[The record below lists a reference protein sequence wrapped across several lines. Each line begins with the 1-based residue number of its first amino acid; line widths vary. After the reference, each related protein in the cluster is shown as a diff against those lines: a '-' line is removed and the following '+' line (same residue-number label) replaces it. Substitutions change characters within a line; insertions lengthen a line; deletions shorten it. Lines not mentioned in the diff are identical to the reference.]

1 MPRILLTSTN
11 AARRN
16 YYGDKAFAELRGLGA
31 VRIND
36 TDTPLSPAEMIRLG
50 EGCDIIVS
58 DRQTSGPAEVFD
70 ALPDLAAFVR
80 VAMDVRN
87 IDIAAASRNGI
98 LVTRASAGFMAAVSE
113 LVIGAMIA
121 MARGVVDA
129 ALAYRAGRDCEITM
143 GRQLSGASLGV
154 IGFGAVGRHLAGLAR
169 ALGMTVRVSDPFVES
184 VPTGIESV
192 DLDTLLGS
200 SDFVVCL
207 AAANRT
213 TENLMNAD
221 AFAKMRKGAFFLNP
235 SRGGLVDEEALIAA
249 LDSGRL
255 AGASVDVGRAA
266 DEMPSARLARHAKI
280 VATPHIG
287 GLTPESIQHQSLE
300 TVRQCAAILRGEAPM
315 GALNAAEATR
325 LHAFESVNPTRG

>member
-1 MPRILLTSTN
+1 MPKILLTSTN
-11 AARRN
+11 SARRN
-16 YYGDKAFAELRGLGA
+16 YYGDRAFVELRALGA

-36 TDTPLSPAEMIRLG
+36 TEVPLSPADMIRLG
-50 EGCDIIVS
+50 QGCDIIVS

-70 ALPDLAAFVR
+70 VLPNLAAFVR

-87 IDIAAASRNGI
+87 IDVAAASRNGV

-129 ALAYRAGRDCEITM
+129 ALACRAGRDSEIRL

-154 IGFGAVGRHLAGLAR
+154 IGFGAIGRHLARLAG

-184 VPTGIESV
+184 VPAGIERV
-192 DLDTLLGS
+192 DLDALLGS

-207 AAANRT
+207 ADANEA

-235 SRGGLVDEEALIAA
+235 SRGGLVDDEALIAA

-266 DEMPSARLARHAKI
+266 DQMPSARLARHTKI
-280 VATPHIG
+280 IATPHIG

-300 TVRQCAAILRGEAPM
+300 SVRQCAAILKGETPV

-325 LHAFESVNPTRG
+325 LHAFKTDNPTSR